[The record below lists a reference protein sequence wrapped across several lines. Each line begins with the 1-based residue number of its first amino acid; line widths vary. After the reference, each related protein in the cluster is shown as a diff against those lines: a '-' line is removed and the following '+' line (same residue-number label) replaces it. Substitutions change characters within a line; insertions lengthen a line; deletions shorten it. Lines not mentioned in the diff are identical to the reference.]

1 MKQDPSR
8 GGGSTLSPAYSAA
21 LQQLVDKRTAKKP
34 STWDNVLGGL
44 KGAAGLTISPF
55 ATAADIVAKPFELI
69 PGVPDVNPESVG
81 SVNLFVQGG
90 KSLQHVYGDA
100 KELGRSIITGKDTL
114 SQSPSA
120 RAYQA
125 AGGGLT
131 GTLAAAGPYLDVA
144 SVVAPAAMGAAR
156 GAGVVAPKA
165 VPYKPLT
172 NADIPATPYRATRN
186 ALAEDMAQAQ
196 LMTPDELGQL
206 ARTINA
212 DAQITG
218 GQNRG
223 LSYFW
228 GGEPMINDRLR
239 GDYLGDAFD
248 AEIAEAQAFFQR
260 VPPLQQPVKVFRGI
274 MVEEPEAGTNAYSD
288 FVRTWKPGDV
298 IEEPGFMST
307 TIDRKIAEGYS
318 NAGRILEIEVP
329 KGTRVATPEMFG
341 DAYKSIEQELTLP
354 PNTKL
359 QITSVS
365 NDVIKARVVP
375 SDTPTTNRQAVR
387 DALLRYTPEVTTPQT
402 GRTMN
407 PVEELASAKARAETA
422 PSQPKQ
428 FSIVDDRTR
437 QVFPSM
443 TEGSFR
449 FNIEGSQAKPQVTYS
464 VAGTGNDAIIHL
476 DAESLAFFGK
486 PSDDAID
493 TIVEHLNAKYPNL
506 RIATTNPELQQA
518 LNARQTKP
526 VLRSPSEPIRNAL
539 TFKPVQ
545 PDANETADAFSRRL
559 AQGDQ
564 TFDRVTFTEPYEPR
578 GTSVFV
584 HRTLP
589 DQAERLLVQ
598 GMEPEPRSWLGNMG
612 GRTAGEGV
620 FPEGTLFASQMGSPT
635 DELFAQAMNDQFGD
649 IRGGVPLQVTLPQN
663 ARVLEIDFDLPDI
676 SPQDFTE
683 AGLSAKEYYDFLDI
697 LESLGGNRKNETAV
711 KGALAQLAQR
721 EAFDAV
727 VLGEELMVIPRPR
740 NPELMQALKR
750 FVEWEEDDL

>member
-44 KGAAGLTISPF
+44 KGAAGLTISPL

-69 PGVPDVNPESVG
+69 PGVPDVNPEAVG
-81 SVNLFVQGG
+81 SFNFFVQGG
-90 KSLQHVYGDA
+90 KSLQHAYGDA
-100 KELGRSIITGKDTL
+100 KELARSIITGKDTL
-114 SQSPSA
+114 SQSPTA
-120 RAYQA
+120 QAYQA

-131 GTLAAAGPYLDVA
+131 GTLAAAGPYLDLA
-144 SVVAPAAMGAAR
+144 SVVAPMAMSAAR

-165 VPYKPLT
+165 VPYTPLT

-196 LMTPDELGQL
+196 IMTPDELGQL

-218 GQNRG
+218 GQNKG

-248 AEIAEAQAFFQR
+248 AEIAEARAFFQR
-260 VPPLQQPVKVFRGI
+260 VPPLQRPVKVFRGI

-318 NAGRILEIEVP
+318 NAGRILEIDVP
-329 KGTRVATPEMFG
+329 EGTRVATPEMFG
-341 DAYKSIEQELTLP
+341 DAYRSIEQELTLP

-365 NDVIKARVVP
+365 NDVIKAKVVP
-375 SDTPTTNRQAVR
+375 SQTPATKIQTTR
-387 DALLRYTPEVTTPQT
+387 DELLMYANPEVTAPQA

-422 PSQPKQ
+422 PSKPKQ

-437 QVFPSM
+437 QAFPSM

-449 FNIEGSQAKPQVTYS
+449 LSIEGSQAKPQITYS
-464 VAGTGNDAIIHL
+464 VAGTGNDAIVHL
-476 DAESLAFFGK
+476 DAESLAFFGTA
-486 PSDDAID
+486 SDDAID

-506 RIATTNPELQQA
+506 RIATTNSELQQA
-518 LNARQTKP
+518 LNVRQTKP
-526 VLRSPSEPIRNAL
+526 VLRSPSETIRNAL
-539 TFKPVQ
+539 TFKPIQ

-564 TFDRVTFTEPYEPR
+564 TFDRVTFSEPYEPR

-589 DQAERLLVQ
+589 DQAGRLLAE
-598 GMEPEPRSWLGNMG
+598 GMESEPSSWRGNMG
-612 GRTAGEGV
+612 ARTFGEGV
-620 FPEGTLFASQMGSPT
+620 FPEGTIFASKLGSPT
-635 DELFAQAMNDQFGD
+635 DDLFAQTINDQYGD
-649 IRGGVPLQVTLPQN
+649 IRGGVPLQVTLPSD
-663 ARVLEIDFDLPDI
+663 AKILEFGADFDEI
-676 SPQDFTE
+676 SVREFNK
-683 AGLSAKEYYDFLDI
+683 AGLSFQEYYDFLDI
-697 LESLGGNRKNETAV
+697 VDALGGNLSNETKA
-711 KGALAQLAQR
+711 KGALAQIAQR
-721 EAFDAV
+721 QGYDAV
-727 VLGEELMVIPRPR
+727 LFGEELMIIPRSKYP
-740 NPELMQALKR
+740 Q
-750 FVEWEEDDL
+750 FVMDFYNDFS